1 VTTDSPPQVVLD
13 AGPLIALLNRR
24 DRHHSDAWR
33 GFDQLTGAGSTFI
46 APLPIVFEVYKWL
59 AYHVDLATAK
69 RALAMARDAL
79 AIVYPAPSDLDRL
92 EALADAMPRWTGSL
106 EDALV
111 AITGLSMDIPV
122 WTLNYR
128 DLAAFRNLRFW
139 TPA

>member
-1 VTTDSPPQVVLD
+1 
-13 AGPLIALLNRR
+13 
-24 DRHHSDAWR
+24 
-33 GFDQLTGAGSTFI
+33 
-46 APLPIVFEVYKWL
+46 
-59 AYHVDLATAK
+59 
-69 RALAMARDAL
+69 MARDAL